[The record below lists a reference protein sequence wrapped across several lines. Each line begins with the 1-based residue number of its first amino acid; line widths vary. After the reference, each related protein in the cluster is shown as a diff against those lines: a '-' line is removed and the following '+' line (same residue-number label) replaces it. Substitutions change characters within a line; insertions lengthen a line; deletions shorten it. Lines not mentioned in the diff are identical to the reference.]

1 MTAVDNF
8 ASKSRLSKYRNI
20 RVSIKKNIPLLYK
33 DEKRRIKG
41 EKIAK
46 MQLDR
51 TIELYTQQL
60 FLFLPVGWTEIFQFF
75 HKIIS
80 NDNLLYILQ
89 ACTLRPFK

>member
-33 DEKRRIKG
+33 DEKHRIKG

-80 NDNLLYILQ
+80 NDNLPYIFQ